1 MQETG
6 SNKEIISIQVGL
18 DRYAFKT
25 FSSTLVHSSG
35 WMSADRIFTAT
46 ELQRRYD
53 EVRFSVFTPKC
64 ALIPSD
70 FFVREHARALLAASA
85 PVGENDVVDYVPVQE
100 FNSVLVF
107 SNSNGGTLARVL
119 SDLVM
124 NADGSKSRILPE
136 LYWILKS
143 LKDVSEYNKIIASYM
158 DGNLYLAIAQGKSL
172 ILCNSFE
179 APDFTT
185 ALYHIFR
192 AMKRLQLNPEVSPIF
207 FRTPLTEEQIMTLY
221 NYFKSVE
228 EI

>member
-18 DRYAFKT
+18 ERYAFKI

-46 ELQRRYD
+46 ELQHRYD
-53 EVRFSVFTPKC
+53 EVRLSVFTPKC
-64 ALIPSD
+64 ALVPAD
-70 FFVREHARALLAASA
+70 FFLRDHARELLAASA
-85 PVGENDVVDYVPVQE
+85 PVAPGDSVDYVPVQE

-107 SNSNGGTLARVL
+107 SNSNGGTLSRVIA
-119 SDLVM
+119 DMVM
-124 NADGSKSRILPE
+124 NADGSKSPILPE

-158 DGNLYLAIAQGKSL
+158 DGYLYLAIAQGKSL
-172 ILCNSFE
+172 MLCNSFE

-185 ALYHIFR
+185 AQYHIFR
-192 AMKRLQLNPEVSPIF
+192 AMKRLQLNPEISPIF
-207 FRTPLTEEQIMTLY
+207 FRTPLTEEQVMNLY